1 MTALI
6 LLSILVLVVSST
18 LALFVWPS
26 SIKGRGFLSKRLEL
40 PADHSH
46 WAVNMLIPLFFILF
60 AYGLSVHVR
69 YTWIDFA
76 EAHYIT
82 DAGEKKFFRPQ
93 MVRDGVALPNTHDSF
108 YFGSVLQKA
117 LDQKHQDNHLIPSV
131 YTNGMIT
138 YLPYLLLKAFP
149 DRWTMEE
156 LLLKIPVW
164 VAGFVCIPI
173 VLIGRLYGSSLW
185 GFFAACLAGV
195 AHSYYNRTLAGYYDT
210 DMFSITVPAFAFFF
224 LLAATRRESA
234 GYLVAAAV
242 TLYLSRFFYGSIQA
256 ITCALCLVFI
266 FYRLGIFT
274 LEVLA
279 ALFGKDKKLSSPNI
293 FSSLL
298 GLSSLRFTCLS
309 VLLIGWVLVAES
321 WSSGKVIED
330 NFPRFLAGLLLPLV
344 LYALSRLKRKPE
356 EKSKPSFADELSR
369 DHHHPEPEELK
380 KPPSSFHLISDAV
393 LAVPAVIA
401 LFLLLLGVIPVLDA
415 GPFSGT
421 WAKLTGKLQSYS
433 SSRVAG
439 ATISGSS
446 GYNLNFLDVKSTIRE
461 AGSLDQKS
469 KTINDIRMR
478 NRILEDL
485 PLWRGEWFSK
495 SFDSWDGANV
505 SYGKNDIVTD
515 SSDNGRHY
523 KKSSSGTLEAHPG
536 NDPPNMDKG
545 NWSLAQAGE
554 IGPTLA
560 SPPDPKKKYKWF
572 SPFERTFNSMEQ
584 RLPKYAGDLNLK
596 TALLALLGYLLLCIR
611 YWEFLLGAPFWFIG
625 YNCFSHFV
633 ESPLG
638 LRFTVHVGNVASI
651 GLVFL
656 LLIASWAFF
665 RFCLSLSGKGKS
677 DHLKMILRIIF
688 KSASLVSVGL
698 VVVLFAWPN
707 IDHARGY
714 HSHVVY
720 PVKTIEVLEELNK
733 ASDPDDF
740 VVTWWDYGSGCWFYG
755 DTRTFT
761 SPAHQTLDNYL
772 TSEIFRSNSHLKAA
786 HLARLKTET
795 FVRLQDK
802 SESEQIVFGTAV
814 QEMFKDGSSDLVFY
828 QGLLDGLK
836 DPNAPLP
843 PKSRDVFLF
852 MPYEILRI
860 FPTILSFSSRNL
872 YFPSSSSNMK
882 NETPMTILRNGRRQ
896 GNYLVFDG
904 GHRMDR
910 KGEVRLLD
918 ADKSFILPYSKMMVV
933 GEDGQP
939 ATTVDQIDVE
949 GVRFSADLSKG
960 VNRVAVFVRNKNDLM
975 ILSPKTYRSTFAKR
989 FILDRF
995 DASAYE
1001 NPLFTQAANPRS
1013 SPFFLKADGV
1023 QILNGGN
1030 EIVLRAGGGYQ
1041 IKADLTTG
1049 LAKMPNIKDPLPFSF
1064 HRRLHDK
1071 ETGEVS
1077 KIASAGAKDSK
1088 FHIIQTNL
1096 PRFTGQITHAVSSET
1111 ETLTSIALTY
1121 NLDPNVL
1128 SRYLGEDQ
1136 DYEFVK
1142 GDIIKIP
1149 GKGYDLFQAWYFM
1162 DDKAFSSLLI
1172 QGFLMEDLDPS
1183 LYQKVVSSP
1192 WGKVYKILK

>member
-1 MTALI
+1 MTAL
-6 LLSILVLVVSST
+6 LLSSIFVLSISAL
-18 LALFVWPS
+18 LALFAWPG
-26 SIKGRGFLSKRLEL
+26 SIKARGFFSRKVEL
-40 PADHSH
+40 PVERSH
-46 WAVNMLIPLFFILF
+46 WLVNLLIPLLFILF
-60 AYGLSVHVR
+60 AYGLSVHIR

-76 EAHYIT
+76 EAHYVT
-82 DAGEKKFFRPQ
+82 DAGEKEFFRPQ
-93 MVRDGVALPNTHDSF
+93 MVRDGIALPNTHDSF
-108 YFGSVLQKA
+108 YFGSILQKA
-117 LDQKHQDNHLIPSV
+117 LYQKHQDNHLIPSV

-138 YLPYLLLKAFP
+138 YLPYLLLKTFP
-149 DRWTMEE
+149 DKWTIEE

-164 VAGFVCIPI
+164 VAGLVCIPI

-224 LLAATRRESA
+224 LLAASRRESV

-242 TLYLSRFFYGSIQA
+242 TLYLSRFFYGSTQA
-256 ITCALCLVFI
+256 ITCAMCLVSI
-266 FYRLGIFT
+266 FYRLGIFI
-274 LEVLA
+274 LEALEA
-279 ALFGKDKKLSSPNI
+279 AFGKGRESS
-293 FSSLL
+293 SSNFFFLLL
-298 GLSSLRFTCLS
+298 GLPSLRFTCLS
-309 VLLIGWVLVAES
+309 VVLVGWALVAES

-330 NFPRFLAGLLLPLV
+330 NFLRFWLGLLVPVV
-344 LYALSRLKRKPE
+344 LYLAVRLKRRPDE
-356 EKSKPSFADELSR
+356 MPSFGDELSK
-369 DHHHPEPEELK
+369 DGDDPEPAKAEKTL
-380 KPPSSFHLISDAV
+380 PAFPLISDTV
-393 LAVPAVIA
+393 LAVPAVIV
-401 LFLLLLGVIPVLDA
+401 LLLLFFGVVPILNA

-485 PLWRGEWFSK
+485 PLWRGDWFN
-495 SFDSWDGANV
+495 DDG
-505 SYGKNDIVTD
+505 S
-515 SSDNGRHY
+515 
-523 KKSSSGTLEAHPG
+523 
-536 NDPPNMDKG
+536 
-545 NWSLAQAGE
+545 
-554 IGPTLA
+554 A
-560 SPPDPKKKYKWF
+560 SPAQPPDANKKYKWF
-572 SPFERTFNSMEQ
+572 NPFEKTFNSMEQ
-584 RLPKYAGDLNLK
+584 SLPKYAGDLNLK
-596 TALLALLGYLLLCIR
+596 TALLALLGYLLLCSR

-633 ESPLG
+633 DSPLG

-656 LLIASWAFF
+656 LLVVSWAFF
-665 RFCLSLSGKGKS
+665 RLCLSFLSKGKN
-677 DHLKMILRIIF
+677 DRLKKILKIVF
-688 KSASLVSVGL
+688 KSASLVSVGV

-707 IDHARGY
+707 VDHAKGY

-720 PVKTIEVLEELNK
+720 PVKTIEVLEELNQ

-772 TSEIFRSNSHLKAA
+772 TSEILRANSHLQAA
-786 HLARLKTET
+786 NLARLKTET
-795 FVRLQDK
+795 FVRLQDEKK
-802 SESEQIVFGTAV
+802 SGQAVYYTAV
-814 QEMFKDGSSDLVFY
+814 QEIFKDGSSDLVFY
-828 QGLLDGLK
+828 QGLLDEMN
-836 DPNAPLP
+836 DANASLP
-843 PKSRDVFLF
+843 AKSRDVFLF

-872 YFPSSSSNMK
+872 YFPSSSVSSRKEVPMK
-882 NETPMTILRNGRRQ
+882 ILRNGRRQ
-896 GNYLVFDG
+896 GNTLFFEG

-910 KGEVRLLD
+910 KGVLKLVD
-918 ADKSFILPYSKMMVV
+918 AEKSFVLPYGKMLTV

-939 ATTVDQIDVE
+939 AETVDQIDVD
-949 GVRFSADLSKG
+949 GLRIPANASKG
-960 VNRVAVFVRNKNDLM
+960 INRVIVFVQNKNELI

-995 DASAYE
+995 DATAYA
-1001 NPLFTQAANPRS
+1001 NPLFAQSANPRS

-1023 QILNGGN
+1023 RILNGGTK
-1030 EIVLRAGGGYQ
+1030 IVLRAGGGYQ
-1041 IKADLTTG
+1041 IEADLRTN
-1049 LAKMPNIKDPLPFSF
+1049 LAKMPNVKDPLPFSF

-1071 ETGEVS
+1071 KTGEVS
-1077 KIASAGAKDSK
+1077 KTASAGAKDSK

-1096 PRFTGQITHAVSSET
+1096 PRFTGQPTHVVST
-1111 ETLTSIALTY
+1111 ETQSLSAIALTY
-1121 NLDPNVL
+1121 GLDPDVL
-1128 SRYLGEDQ
+1128 SRFMGKDRDHQ
-1136 DYEFVK
+1136 FVK
-1142 GDIIKIP
+1142 GEVIKIP
-1149 GKGYDLFQAWYFM
+1149 SKGYDLFQAWFFM
-1162 DDKAFSSLLI
+1162 DDKAFNSLLI

-1183 LYQKVVSSP
+1183 LYEKVASSP

>member
-1 MTALI
+1 MTTLI
-6 LLSILVLVVSST
+6 LTSIFVLLVASG
-18 LALFVWPS
+18 LALFKWHG
-26 SIKGRGFLSKRLEL
+26 SIQGRGFFSGKIEL
-40 PADHSH
+40 PVDRSH
-46 WAVNMLIPLFFILF
+46 WLVNLLNPLLFILL
-60 AYGLSVHVR
+60 AYWLSVDVR

-82 DAGEKKFFRPQ
+82 DAGEKEFFRPQ

-108 YFGSVLQKA
+108 YFGSILQKA

-185 GFFAACLAGV
+185 GFFAACLAGI

-224 LLAATRRESA
+224 LLAASRRESA

-266 FYRLGIFT
+266 FYRLGIFA

-279 ALFGKDKKLSSPNI
+279 ALFGKDKKSSSPNV
-293 FSSLL
+293 FSFLL
-298 GLSSLRFTCLS
+298 GLPSLRFTCLS
-309 VLLIGWVLVAES
+309 VLLVGWVLVAES

-330 NFPRFLAGLLLPLV
+330 NLPRFLTGLLLPVLV
-344 LYALSRLKRKPE
+344 YALCRLKRKPE
-356 EKSKPSFADELSR
+356 EKPKPSSADELSSDR
-369 DHHHPEPEELK
+369 HHPEPGELN
-380 KPPSSFHLISDAV
+380 KPPSSFHLISDTV

-401 LFLLLLGVIPVLDA
+401 LFLLLIGVVPLVDA

-485 PLWRGEWFSK
+485 PLWRGDWFPK
-495 SFDSWDGANV
+495 DFDKWNGLNV
-505 SYGKNDIVTD
+505 SYDKNDIVTD

-523 KKSSSGTLEAHPG
+523 KKISTGTLEARKK
-536 NDPPNMDKG
+536 NLPPNMDKS
-545 NWSLAQAGE
+545 NWSLASAGE
-554 IGPTLA
+554 IGPALA
-560 SPPDPKKKYKWF
+560 PPPDPTKEYKWF
-572 SPFERTFNSMEQ
+572 NPFEKTFNSWEQ
-584 RLPKYAGDLNLK
+584 RLPKYAGDLSLK
-596 TALLALLGYLLLCIR
+596 TAFLALLGYLLLCIR

-633 ESPLG
+633 DSPLG

-656 LLIASWAFF
+656 LIVISWAFC
-665 RFCLSLSGKGKS
+665 RLCLSFLSKGRS
-677 DHLKMILRIIF
+677 DRQNMTLRIVF
-688 KSASLVSVGL
+688 KSTSLVCVGF
-698 VVVLFAWPN
+698 VVILFAWPN
-707 IDHARGY
+707 IDHASGY

-772 TSEIFRSNSHLKAA
+772 TSEIFRANSHLQAA

-802 SESEQIVFGTAV
+802 SESEQIAFGTAV

-836 DPNAPLP
+836 DPNASLP

-872 YFPSSSSNMK
+872 YFPPSSGNMK

-910 KGEVRLLD
+910 NGVVKLLD
-918 ADKSFILPYSKMMVV
+918 ADKFFALPYGKMMVV
-933 GEDGQP
+933 AEDGQP
-939 ATTVDQIDVE
+939 AISVDQIDIE
-949 GVRFSADLSKG
+949 GVRFSAGLSNG
-960 VNRVAVFVRNKNDLM
+960 GNRVAVFVRNKNDLI
-975 ILSPKTYRSTFAKR
+975 ILSPRTYRSTFAKR
-989 FILDRF
+989 FIIDRF

-1001 NPLFTQAANPRS
+1001 NPLFAQAANPRS
-1013 SPFFLKADGV
+1013 SPFFLKADAV
-1023 QILNGGN
+1023 QIFNGGTK
-1030 EIVLRAGGGYQ
+1030 IILRAGGGYQ
-1041 IKADLTTG
+1041 IEADLLTN

-1071 ETGEVS
+1071 TTGKIS
-1077 KIASAGAKDSK
+1077 KIASSGAKDTK
-1088 FHIIQTNL
+1088 YHIIQTNL
-1096 PRFTGQITHAVSSET
+1096 PRFTGQRTHTVPT
-1111 ETLTSIALTY
+1111 ETQTLSSIALTY
-1121 NLDPNVL
+1121 NISPDAL
-1128 SRYLGEDQ
+1128 SRHLGEDQ
-1136 DYEFVK
+1136 DHEFPK
-1142 GDIIKIP
+1142 GDVIRIP
-1149 GKGYDLFQAWYFM
+1149 GKGYDLYQAWYFM
-1162 DDKAFSSLLI
+1162 DDKAFKSLLI

-1183 LYQKVVSSP
+1183 LYEKVVSSP